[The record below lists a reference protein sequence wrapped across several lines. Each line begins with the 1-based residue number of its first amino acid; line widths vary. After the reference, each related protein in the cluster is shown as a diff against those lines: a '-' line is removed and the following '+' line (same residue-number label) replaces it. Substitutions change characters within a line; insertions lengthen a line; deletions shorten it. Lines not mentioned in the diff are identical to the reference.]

1 LHNRGASAAAF
12 TVILKENYRLGKTRG
27 NDRFL
32 YRNIQVRPNEQ
43 RRRQTVKNVPHLGC
57 ETSLP
62 RLNNVKRWLL
72 RRHPRQQV
80 PSASVRTL
88 AH

>member
-43 RRRQTVKNVPHLGC
+43 RRRQTVKNI
-57 ETSLP
+57 SLP